1 MSGHDHHGA
10 AGRLV
15 VDDAVDD
22 LAGLRVE
29 TRRRLVQK
37 NQISMLDERLR
48 QQRPLT
54 LPPGQ
59 LRQPSRPE
67 IGQFQSIDGLVDGT
81 AIRSTGPTEDSATW
95 PRPHRNDLADGDSHP
110 IVDVTAL
117 RNVTDTSVSNVD
129 RTRRGL
135 DDACKRLQHGR
146 FAGTVVTDESGD
158 GARLERR
165 TDVVEGNGVAVPD
178 GQGSNR
184 HGFAHDNHYRIGFQA
199 VDWLLD
205 PFAVSFVQRALW
217 AGMLVSILCALV
229 GTWVVLRGM
238 AFLSDAVSH
247 GMLPGVAIAYLLS
260 ANLLIGAAVSAVVMI
275 GGVAWV
281 SRNSRL
287 SEDTGIGLL
296 FVGMLALGVVIVSRA
311 RSFAVDLT
319 SFLFGDVLSATYA
332 DLVFL
337 VIAAAVALVV
347 SVVAYRPFVA
357 MVFDER
363 KAHTFGFRPRLAHVV
378 LLALVVLAVV
388 ASFRIVGTLLVF
400 GLLVAPSATAYLFG
414 RSIVQSMII
423 ATLLG
428 WSATITGL
436 LVSWHANTAAGATIA
451 GLAVLQ
457 FFLVAMG
464 KSALS
469 RTRPSEI
476 PNVSEGA
483 LSRTE

>member
-1 MSGHDHHGA
+1 M
-10 AGRLV
+10 
-15 VDDAVDD
+15 
-22 LAGLRVE
+22 
-29 TRRRLVQK
+29 
-37 NQISMLDERLR
+37 
-48 QQRPLT
+48 
-54 LPPGQ
+54 
-59 LRQPSRPE
+59 
-67 IGQFQSIDGLVDGT
+67 
-81 AIRSTGPTEDSATW
+81 
-95 PRPHRNDLADGDSHP
+95 
-110 IVDVTAL
+110 
-117 RNVTDTSVSNVD
+117 
-129 RTRRGL
+129 
-135 DDACKRLQHGR
+135 
-146 FAGTVVTDESGD
+146 
-158 GARLERR
+158 
-165 TDVVEGNGVAVPD
+165 
-178 GQGSNR
+178 
-184 HGFAHDNHYRIGFQA
+184 
-199 VDWLLD
+199 DWLLD

-247 GMLPGVAIAYLLS
+247 GMLPGVALAYLMS

-281 SRNSRL
+281 SRNSKL

-319 SFLFGDVLSATYA
+319 SFLFGDVLSATYS

-337 VIAAAVALVV
+337 GVAAVVALVV
-347 SVVAYRPFVA
+347 SVIAYRPFVA
-357 MVFDER
+357 LVFDER
-363 KAHTFGFRPRLAHVV
+363 KAQTYGFRPRLAHLV

-414 RSIVQSMII
+414 RSIAGSMVI

-428 WSATITGL
+428 WSAVLAGL

-457 FFLVAMG
+457 FFVVAG
-464 KSALS
+464 AKSARDS
-469 RTRPSEI
+469 MVRRGWVGRFGRRFRPNDALAHSE
-476 PNVSEGA
+476 
-483 LSRTE
+483 

>member
-1 MSGHDHHGA
+1 M
-10 AGRLV
+10 
-15 VDDAVDD
+15 
-22 LAGLRVE
+22 
-29 TRRRLVQK
+29 
-37 NQISMLDERLR
+37 
-48 QQRPLT
+48 
-54 LPPGQ
+54 
-59 LRQPSRPE
+59 
-67 IGQFQSIDGLVDGT
+67 
-81 AIRSTGPTEDSATW
+81 
-95 PRPHRNDLADGDSHP
+95 
-110 IVDVTAL
+110 
-117 RNVTDTSVSNVD
+117 
-129 RTRRGL
+129 
-135 DDACKRLQHGR
+135 
-146 FAGTVVTDESGD
+146 
-158 GARLERR
+158 
-165 TDVVEGNGVAVPD
+165 
-178 GQGSNR
+178 
-184 HGFAHDNHYRIGFQA
+184 
-199 VDWLLD
+199 DWLLD

-337 VIAAAVALVV
+337 VVAAAVALVV

-464 KSALS
+464 KSVLS
-469 RTRPSEI
+469 RTRPSEV
-476 PNVSEGA
+476 PNVSAGA

>member
-1 MSGHDHHGA
+1 M
-10 AGRLV
+10 
-15 VDDAVDD
+15 
-22 LAGLRVE
+22 
-29 TRRRLVQK
+29 
-37 NQISMLDERLR
+37 
-48 QQRPLT
+48 
-54 LPPGQ
+54 
-59 LRQPSRPE
+59 
-67 IGQFQSIDGLVDGT
+67 
-81 AIRSTGPTEDSATW
+81 
-95 PRPHRNDLADGDSHP
+95 
-110 IVDVTAL
+110 
-117 RNVTDTSVSNVD
+117 
-129 RTRRGL
+129 
-135 DDACKRLQHGR
+135 
-146 FAGTVVTDESGD
+146 
-158 GARLERR
+158 
-165 TDVVEGNGVAVPD
+165 
-178 GQGSNR
+178 
-184 HGFAHDNHYRIGFQA
+184 
-199 VDWLLD
+199 DWLLD

-238 AFLSDAVSH
+238 AFLSDAISH
-247 GMLPGVAIAYLLS
+247 GMLPGVAVAYLMS
-260 ANLLIGAAVSAVVMI
+260 ANLMVGAAVSAVVMI

-281 SRNSRL
+281 SRNSSL

-337 VIAAAVALVV
+337 AFAAVLAVVV

-357 MVFDER
+357 LVFDER
-363 KAHTFGFRPRLAHVV
+363 KAQTFGFMPRLTHVV

-428 WSATITGL
+428 WSATAIGL
-436 LVSWHANTAAGATIA
+436 VVSWNANTAAGATIA

-457 FFLVAMG
+457 FFVIAAVKSSRSALVARRAQG
-464 KSALS
+464 
-469 RTRPSEI
+469 RPTL
-476 PNVSEGA
+476 PRRQP
-483 LSRTE
+483 LT

>member
-1 MSGHDHHGA
+1 MVLG
-10 AGRLV
+10 
-15 VDDAVDD
+15 
-22 LAGLRVE
+22 
-29 TRRRLVQK
+29 
-37 NQISMLDERLR
+37 
-48 QQRPLT
+48 
-54 LPPGQ
+54 
-59 LRQPSRPE
+59 
-67 IGQFQSIDGLVDGT
+67 
-81 AIRSTGPTEDSATW
+81 
-95 PRPHRNDLADGDSHP
+95 
-110 IVDVTAL
+110 
-117 RNVTDTSVSNVD
+117 
-129 RTRRGL
+129 
-135 DDACKRLQHGR
+135 
-146 FAGTVVTDESGD
+146 
-158 GARLERR
+158 
-165 TDVVEGNGVAVPD
+165 
-178 GQGSNR
+178 
-184 HGFAHDNHYRIGFQA
+184 

-247 GMLPGVAIAYLLS
+247 GMLPGVAIAYLMS

-281 SRNSRL
+281 SRHSRL

-337 VIAAAVALVV
+337 AVAALVALVV

-357 MVFDER
+357 LVFDER
-363 KAHTFGFRPRLAHVV
+363 KAQTFGFRPRLAHVV

-414 RSIVQSMII
+414 RSIVPSMIL
-423 ATLLG
+423 ATLFG
-428 WSATITGL
+428 WSAVVVGL

-457 FFLVAMG
+457 FFLIAGVRAVGGARGSGGDRMPG
-464 KSALS
+464 GDRMSQTVTLS
-469 RTRPSEI
+469 D
-476 PNVSEGA
+476 
-483 LSRTE
+483 